1 MLKKIMLI
9 LAVILLSGRI
19 AYADDYHVRVS
30 SFMPGDGESVFDG
43 KFLSDGNYTTG
54 WIEKGDSDGA
64 GEWLHFFF
72 PAKVI
77 VDSVTIR
84 NGIGTG
90 EDFNKV
96 NRVQKVVVSFS
107 GGQRQGFSLKDTPK
121 LQQLKVAD
129 HPTTSLG
136 FSIHSVYSS
145 GEVGDA
151 GISEVDISYHRPTA
165 QELAAV
171 TTGKTAVKT
180 VGKAESK
187 PSEQVRKLSEKEKEV
202 LKEKMSKLEHKKAV
216 LEELKVFFDRLYTN
230 FVTISEEYPR
240 MFTEDNFL
248 RESAMFESF
257 RSMLET
263 RGVLQKYHE
272 AVVSTSGLRYS
283 IRTLTPNEVELWVKG
298 EYSVIFDMRD
308 NKVREN
314 ALYHLK
320 KEYGEWKVKNKTEY

>member
-1 MLKKIMLI
+1 MFKKIMLL
-9 LAVILLSGRI
+9 LAVILFSCTI

-30 SFMPGDGESVFDG
+30 SFIPSEGESVFDG
-43 KFLSDGNYTTG
+43 KSLSDGNYTTG
-54 WIEKGDSDGA
+54 WIEKGDSEGA

-77 VDSVTIR
+77 VDSVILR

-90 EDFNKV
+90 KDFEKV
-96 NRVQKVVVSFS
+96 NRVKKVVVSFS
-107 GGQRQGFSLKDTPK
+107 DGQRQEFALQDTTK

-129 HPTTSLG
+129 YPTTNLG

-145 GEVGDA
+145 GEIGDA
-151 GISEVDISYHRPTA
+151 GISEVDINYHRPSE
-165 QELAAV
+165 QELAALNS
-171 TTGKTAVKT
+171 
-180 VGKAESK
+180 GKAEGKAEPK
-187 PSEQVRKLSEKEKEV
+187 PPEQVRKLSDKEKEV
-202 LKEKMSKLEHKKAV
+202 LKKKMSKLEHKKAV